1 MMHEQEEYYNF
12 LTFLFSLVFLSLPP
26 GLFPLCLQ
34 QLQLSGD
41 SLGGC
46 FDFLIPEEHNM
57 NYLNYAGSIIMVVAC
72 VFSASF
78 F

>member
-12 LTFLFSLVFLSLPP
+12 LTFLFSLVFLSLSP

-41 SLGGC
+41 SLGGLL
-46 FDFLIPEEHNM
+46 DFLIPEERNM
-57 NYLNYAGSIIMVVAC
+57 NFLNYAGSVIMVVGC

>member
-1 MMHEQEEYYNF
+1 MMHEYEECCYF

-34 QLQLSGD
+34 WLQLSGD
-41 SLGGC
+41 FGGGH
-46 FDFLIPEEHNM
+46 FDFLILEEHNM
-57 NYLNYAGSIIMVVAC
+57 HSLNYAGSLIMVVAC
-72 VFSASF
+72 AFSASF

>member
-12 LTFLFSLVFLSLPP
+12 LTFLFSLVFLSLPS

-34 QLQLSGD
+34 QLQLPGD
-41 SLGGC
+41 SSGGC
-46 FDFLIPEEHNM
+46 LDFLIPEEHNM
-57 NYLNYAGSIIMVVAC
+57 NSLHYAGSVIIFVAC

>member
-1 MMHEQEEYYNF
+1 MMQEQEEYCNF
-12 LTFLFSLVFLSLPP
+12 LTFLFSLVFLSFPP

-46 FDFLIPEEHNM
+46 LDFLILEEHNM
-57 NYLNYAGSIIMVVAC
+57 NSLNYAGSVIMIVAC
-72 VFSASF
+72 VFPASF